1 MALWRA
7 KDKPPV
13 ELVVANLNLTGN
25 DRMQD
30 RTYLKQKY
38 RKISVALISNFLI
51 LGAMAAV
58 MRPSF
63 ETNDDIVFAELGS
76 GLRGVK
82 DAHLV
87 FQNYGLGMI
96 YRLLYGVTGRLP
108 WYTIVQYMILFVAFT
123 VVTYVLISRLG
134 EISGLCL
141 FVILACGFGYEGYIH
156 LQFTKTAG
164 IAAAAAVF
172 LLLYLLEQEKY
183 SWWGI
188 AGGILLA
195 VIAYMYREDQFW
207 ASCGL
212 MAGAGLLFLFDLRKY
227 RNKKLRRLGICV
239 LTFGVLL
246 LSVFGVDRWDSSKYR
261 SAEWKEYQEFNQ
273 LRSELL
279 DYGFPDYDS
288 NQKIYE
294 ELGISREAYEL
305 YKSWNFNDTEKFDTE
320 VMKKLVDLKQKRPL
334 TIRTVTAFIRR
345 FPSDLLRMPMF
356 YFFAVFALLWI
367 LCGKKDVCS
376 VISVLAECLLLVAV
390 YFYLYYQGRYM
401 VNRVDVGLWFSACLV
416 MLWIFS
422 SGEVRHMNT
431 KVSVLLCMICVAL
444 GQFMMYT
451 DWRLATSS
459 IPEARVSQRA
469 VLETIGTDKE
479 HTYLAKSGMLSEI
492 VCYGPFDRMPENLL
506 DNVYWFG
513 GWECRTPGYTRAME
527 VHGIINPYR
536 DVVNNENI
544 YLVDDNIDL
553 TLKYI
558 RQYYAENAEAV
569 FVKTIGNVDVYQ
581 ITDDSV
587 KKE

>member
-1 MALWRA
+1 
-7 KDKPPV
+7 
-13 ELVVANLNLTGN
+13 
-25 DRMQD
+25 MQD

-51 LGAMAAV
+51 LGAMAAF

-108 WYTIVQYMILFVAFT
+108 WYTIVQYMILFAAFT

-156 LQFTKTAG
+156 LQFTKTVG

-227 RNKKLRRLGICV
+227 RNKKLRRLEICV

-288 NQKIYE
+288 NQEIYE

-334 TIRTVTAFIRR
+334 TIRTVTAFLRR

-356 YFFAVFALLWI
+356 YFFAVFAVLWL

-581 ITDDSV
+581 IIDDSV

>member
-1 MALWRA
+1 
-7 KDKPPV
+7 
-13 ELVVANLNLTGN
+13 
-25 DRMQD
+25 MQD

-38 RKISVALISNFLI
+38 RKISVALISNLLI
-51 LGAMAAV
+51 LGAMAAF

-108 WYTIVQYMILFVAFT
+108 WYTIVQYMILFAAFT
-123 VVTYVLISRLG
+123 VVTYVLMSRLG

-227 RNKKLRRLGICV
+227 RNKKLRRLEICV

-288 NQKIYE
+288 NQEIYE

-334 TIRTVTAFIRR
+334 TIRTVTAFLRR

-356 YFFAVFALLWI
+356 YFFAVFAVLWL

-422 SGEVRHMNT
+422 SGEVRYMNT
-431 KVSVLLCMICVAL
+431 KVSVLLCMICVVL
-444 GQFMMYT
+444 GQFMMYK

-527 VHGIINPYR
+527 VRGIINPYR
-536 DVVNNENI
+536 DVVNNENV

>member
-1 MALWRA
+1 
-7 KDKPPV
+7 
-13 ELVVANLNLTGN
+13 
-25 DRMQD
+25 MQD

-38 RKISVALISNFLI
+38 RKISVALISNLLI

-108 WYTIVQYMILFVAFT
+108 WYTIVQYMILFAAFT

-212 MAGAGLLFLFDLRKY
+212 MAGAGLLFLFELRKY

-288 NQKIYE
+288 NQEIYE
-294 ELGISREAYEL
+294 KLGISREAYEL

-422 SGEVRHMNT
+422 SGEVRYMNT

-553 TLKYI
+553 TIKYI

>member
-1 MALWRA
+1 
-7 KDKPPV
+7 
-13 ELVVANLNLTGN
+13 
-25 DRMQD
+25 MQD

-38 RKISVALISNFLI
+38 RKISVALISNLLI

-96 YRLLYGVTGRLP
+96 YRFLYGVTGRLP
-108 WYTIVQYMILFVAFT
+108 WYTIVQYMILFVSFT

-172 LLLYLLEQEKY
+172 LLLHLMEQEKY

-288 NQKIYE
+288 NQEIYE

-334 TIRTVTAFIRR
+334 TIRTVTAFLRR

-356 YFFAVFALLWI
+356 YSFAVFALLWI
-367 LCGKKDVCS
+367 LCGKKDVFS

-422 SGEVRHMNT
+422 SGEVRYMNT

-444 GQFMMYT
+444 GQFMMYK

-479 HTYLAKSGMLSEI
+479 HVYLAKSGMLSEI

-527 VHGIINPYR
+527 AHGIINPYR
-536 DVVNNENI
+536 DVVNNETI

-558 RQYYAENAEAV
+558 RQYYAENAQAV

>member
-1 MALWRA
+1 
-7 KDKPPV
+7 
-13 ELVVANLNLTGN
+13 
-25 DRMQD
+25 MQD

-38 RKISVALISNFLI
+38 RKISVALISNLLI
-51 LGAMAAV
+51 LGAMVAF

-108 WYTIVQYMILFVAFT
+108 WYTIVQYMILFAAFT

-261 SAEWKEYQEFNQ
+261 SAEWEEYQEFNQ

-288 NQKIYE
+288 NQEIYE

-334 TIRTVTAFIRR
+334 TIRTVTAFLRR

-356 YFFAVFALLWI
+356 YFFAVFAVLWL

-376 VISVLAECLLLVAV
+376 VISVLAECLLLVVV

-431 KVSVLLCMICVAL
+431 KVSVLLCMICVVL
-444 GQFMMYT
+444 GQFMMYK

-527 VHGIINPYR
+527 VRGIINPYR
-536 DVVNNENI
+536 DVVNNENV

-558 RQYYAENAEAV
+558 RQYYAENAQAV

>member
-1 MALWRA
+1 
-7 KDKPPV
+7 
-13 ELVVANLNLTGN
+13 
-25 DRMQD
+25 MQD

-38 RKISVALISNFLI
+38 RKISVALISNLLI

-108 WYTIVQYMILFVAFT
+108 WYTIVQYMILFVSFT

-172 LLLYLLEQEKY
+172 LLLHLLEQEKY

-288 NQKIYE
+288 NQEIYE

-334 TIRTVTAFIRR
+334 TIRTVTAFLRR

-356 YFFAVFALLWI
+356 YFFAVFAVLWL
-367 LCGKKDVCS
+367 LCGKKDVFS

-422 SGEVRHMNT
+422 SGEVRYMNT

-444 GQFMMYT
+444 GQFMMYK

-527 VHGIINPYR
+527 AHGIINPYR
-536 DVVNNENI
+536 DVVNNETI
-544 YLVDDNIDL
+544 YLVDENIDL

>member
-1 MALWRA
+1 
-7 KDKPPV
+7 
-13 ELVVANLNLTGN
+13 
-25 DRMQD
+25 MQD

-38 RKISVALISNFLI
+38 RKISVALISNLLI
-51 LGAMAAV
+51 LGAMVAF

-108 WYTIVQYMILFVAFT
+108 WYTIVQYMILFAAFT

-261 SAEWKEYQEFNQ
+261 SAEWEEYQEFNQ

-288 NQKIYE
+288 NQEIYE

-334 TIRTVTAFIRR
+334 TIRTVTAFLRR

-356 YFFAVFALLWI
+356 YFFAVFAVLWL

-376 VISVLAECLLLVAV
+376 VISVLAECLLLVVV

-431 KVSVLLCMICVAL
+431 KVSMLLCMICVVL
-444 GQFMMYT
+444 GQFMMYK

-558 RQYYAENAEAV
+558 RQYYAENAQAV

>member
-1 MALWRA
+1 
-7 KDKPPV
+7 
-13 ELVVANLNLTGN
+13 
-25 DRMQD
+25 MQD

-51 LGAMAAV
+51 LGAMAAF

-96 YRLLYGVTGRLP
+96 YRFLYGVTGRLP
-108 WYTIVQYMILFVAFT
+108 WYTIVQYMILFAAFT

-172 LLLYLLEQEKY
+172 LLLHLLEQEKY

-288 NQKIYE
+288 NQEIYE

-334 TIRTVTAFIRR
+334 TIRTVTAFLRR

-356 YFFAVFALLWI
+356 YFFAVFAVLWL
-367 LCGKKDVCS
+367 LCGKKDVFS

-422 SGEVRHMNT
+422 SGEVRYMNT
-431 KVSVLLCMICVAL
+431 KVSVLLYMICVAL
-444 GQFMMYT
+444 GQFMMYK

-527 VHGIINPYR
+527 AHGIINPYR
-536 DVVNNENI
+536 DVVNNETI
-544 YLVDDNIDL
+544 YLVDENIDL

>member
-1 MALWRA
+1 
-7 KDKPPV
+7 
-13 ELVVANLNLTGN
+13 
-25 DRMQD
+25 MQD

-38 RKISVALISNFLI
+38 RKISVALISNLLI
-51 LGAMAAV
+51 LGAMVAF

-108 WYTIVQYMILFVAFT
+108 WYTIVQYMILFAAFT

-261 SAEWKEYQEFNQ
+261 SAEWEEYQEFNQ

-288 NQKIYE
+288 NQEIYE

-334 TIRTVTAFIRR
+334 TIRTVTAFLRR

-356 YFFAVFALLWI
+356 YFFAVFAVLWL

-376 VISVLAECLLLVAV
+376 VISVLAECLLLVVV

-431 KVSVLLCMICVAL
+431 KVSVLLCMICVVL
-444 GQFMMYT
+444 GQFMMYK

>member
-1 MALWRA
+1 M
-7 KDKPPV
+7 
-13 ELVVANLNLTGN
+13 VA
-25 DRMQD
+25 
-30 RTYLKQKY
+30 
-38 RKISVALISNFLI
+38 F
-51 LGAMAAV
+51 

-108 WYTIVQYMILFVAFT
+108 WYTIVQYMILFAAFT

-227 RNKKLRRLGICV
+227 SNKKLRRLGICV

-288 NQKIYE
+288 NQEIYE

-334 TIRTVTAFIRR
+334 TIRTVTAFLRR

-356 YFFAVFALLWI
+356 YFFAVFAVLWL

-431 KVSVLLCMICVAL
+431 KVSVLLCMICVVL
-444 GQFMMYT
+444 GQFMMYK

-558 RQYYAENAEAV
+558 RQYYAENAQAV

>member
-1 MALWRA
+1 
-7 KDKPPV
+7 
-13 ELVVANLNLTGN
+13 
-25 DRMQD
+25 MQD
-30 RTYLKQKY
+30 GTYLKQKY
-38 RKISVALISNFLI
+38 RKISVALISNLLI
-51 LGAMAAV
+51 LGAMAAT

-82 DAHLV
+82 DAHLI

-96 YRLLYGVTGRLP
+96 YRFLYAVTGRLP

-123 VVTYVLISRLG
+123 AITYVLVSRLG

-141 FVILACGFGYEGYIH
+141 FVILVCGFGYEGYVH

-172 LLLYLLEQEKY
+172 LLFYLLEQKKY

-188 AGGILLA
+188 IVGVLLA

-288 NQKIYE
+288 NQEIYE

-320 VMKKLVDLKQKRPL
+320 VMKKLVDLKQKRSL
-334 TIRTVTAFIRR
+334 TIRTVTAFLRR

-451 DWRLATSS
+451 DWRFATSS

-581 ITDDSV
+581 IIDDSV

>member
-1 MALWRA
+1 
-7 KDKPPV
+7 
-13 ELVVANLNLTGN
+13 
-25 DRMQD
+25 MQD

-38 RKISVALISNFLI
+38 RKISVTLISNLLI

-96 YRLLYGVTGRLP
+96 YRFLYGVTGRLP

-172 LLLYLLEQEKY
+172 LLLHLLEQEKY

-212 MAGAGLLFLFDLRKY
+212 MAGAGVLFLFDLRKY
-227 RNKKLRRLGICV
+227 RNKKLRRIGICV

-288 NQKIYE
+288 NQEIYE

-356 YFFAVFALLWI
+356 YSFAVFALLWI
-367 LCGKKDVCS
+367 LCGKKDVFS

-422 SGEVRHMNT
+422 SGEVRYMNT
-431 KVSVLLCMICVAL
+431 KMSVLLCMICVVL
-444 GQFMMYT
+444 GQFMMYK

-479 HTYLAKSGMLSEI
+479 HVYLAKSGMLSEI

-527 VHGIINPYR
+527 AHGIINPYR
-536 DVVNNENI
+536 DVVNNETI
-544 YLVDDNIDL
+544 YLVDENIDL

>member
-1 MALWRA
+1 
-7 KDKPPV
+7 
-13 ELVVANLNLTGN
+13 
-25 DRMQD
+25 MQD

-38 RKISVALISNFLI
+38 RKISVVLISNLLI
-51 LGAMAAV
+51 LGAMAAF

-108 WYTIVQYMILFVAFT
+108 WYTIVQYMILFAAFT

-227 RNKKLRRLGICV
+227 RNKKLHRLGICV

-261 SAEWKEYQEFNQ
+261 NAEWKEYQEFNQ

-288 NQKIYE
+288 NQEIYE
-294 ELGISREAYEL
+294 ELGISRVAYEL

-334 TIRTVTAFIRR
+334 TIRTVTAFLRR

>member
-1 MALWRA
+1 
-7 KDKPPV
+7 
-13 ELVVANLNLTGN
+13 
-25 DRMQD
+25 MQD
-30 RTYLKQKY
+30 RTYLKKKY
-38 RKISVALISNFLI
+38 RKISVALISNLLI

-108 WYTIVQYMILFVAFT
+108 WYTIVQYMILFAAFT

-288 NQKIYE
+288 NQEIYE

-356 YFFAVFALLWI
+356 YFFAVFALLWL

-376 VISVLAECLLLVAV
+376 VISVLAECLLLVVV

-431 KVSVLLCMICVAL
+431 KVSVLLCMICVVL
-444 GQFMMYT
+444 GQFMMYK

-558 RQYYAENAEAV
+558 RQYYAENAQAV

-581 ITDDSV
+581 IADDSV

>member
-1 MALWRA
+1 
-7 KDKPPV
+7 
-13 ELVVANLNLTGN
+13 
-25 DRMQD
+25 MQD

-38 RKISVALISNFLI
+38 RKISVALISNLLI
-51 LGAMAAV
+51 LGAMAAF

-108 WYTIVQYMILFVAFT
+108 WYTIVQYMILFAAFT

-141 FVILACGFGYEGYIH
+141 FVILVCGFGYEGYIH

-172 LLLYLLEQEKY
+172 LLLHLLEQEKY

-288 NQKIYE
+288 NQEIYE

-334 TIRTVTAFIRR
+334 TIRTVTAFLRR

-356 YFFAVFALLWI
+356 YFFAVFAVLWL
-367 LCGKKDVCS
+367 LCGKKDVFS

-401 VNRVDVGLWFSACLV
+401 VNRVDVGLWFSVCLV

-422 SGEVRHMNT
+422 SGEVRYMNT
-431 KVSVLLCMICVAL
+431 KVSVLLCMICVVL
-444 GQFMMYT
+444 GQFMMYK

-479 HTYLAKSGMLSEI
+479 HVYLAKSGMLSEI

-536 DVVNNENI
+536 DVVNNENV

>member
-1 MALWRA
+1 
-7 KDKPPV
+7 
-13 ELVVANLNLTGN
+13 
-25 DRMQD
+25 MQD

-38 RKISVALISNFLI
+38 RKISVALISNLLI
-51 LGAMAAV
+51 LGAMAAF

-108 WYTIVQYMILFVAFT
+108 WYTIVQYMILFAAFT
-123 VVTYVLISRLG
+123 VVTYVLMSRLG

-288 NQKIYE
+288 NQEIYE

-334 TIRTVTAFIRR
+334 TIRTVTAFLRR

-581 ITDDSV
+581 IIDDSV

>member
-1 MALWRA
+1 
-7 KDKPPV
+7 
-13 ELVVANLNLTGN
+13 
-25 DRMQD
+25 MQD

-38 RKISVALISNFLI
+38 RKISVALISNLLI
-51 LGAMAAV
+51 LGAMVAF

-108 WYTIVQYMILFVAFT
+108 WYTIVQYMILFAAFT

-288 NQKIYE
+288 NQEIYE

-422 SGEVRHMNT
+422 SGEVRYMNT
-431 KVSVLLCMICVAL
+431 KVSVLLCMICVVL
-444 GQFMMYT
+444 GQFMMYK

>member
-1 MALWRA
+1 
-7 KDKPPV
+7 
-13 ELVVANLNLTGN
+13 
-25 DRMQD
+25 MQD

-38 RKISVALISNFLI
+38 RKISVVLISNLLI
-51 LGAMAAV
+51 LGAMAAF

-108 WYTIVQYMILFVAFT
+108 WYTIVQYMILFAAFT

-279 DYGFPDYDS
+279 DYGFPDYNS
-288 NQKIYE
+288 NQEIYE

-334 TIRTVTAFIRR
+334 TIRTVTAFLRR

>member
-1 MALWRA
+1 
-7 KDKPPV
+7 
-13 ELVVANLNLTGN
+13 
-25 DRMQD
+25 MQD

-38 RKISVALISNFLI
+38 RKISVALISNLLI
-51 LGAMAAV
+51 LGAMV
-58 MRPSF
+58 TFMRPSF

-108 WYTIVQYMILFVAFT
+108 WYTIVQYMILFAAFT

-246 LSVFGVDRWDSSKYR
+246 LSVFGVDRWDFSKYR

-288 NQKIYE
+288 NQEIYE

-334 TIRTVTAFIRR
+334 AIRTVTAFLRR

-356 YFFAVFALLWI
+356 YFFAVFAVLWI

-422 SGEVRHMNT
+422 SGEVRYMNT
-431 KVSVLLCMICVAL
+431 KVSVLLCMICVVL
-444 GQFMMYT
+444 GQFMMYK

>member
-1 MALWRA
+1 
-7 KDKPPV
+7 
-13 ELVVANLNLTGN
+13 
-25 DRMQD
+25 MQD

-108 WYTIVQYMILFVAFT
+108 WYTIVQYMILFAAFT

-156 LQFTKTAG
+156 LQFTKTVG

-227 RNKKLRRLGICV
+227 RNKKLRRLEICV

-288 NQKIYE
+288 NQEIYE

-334 TIRTVTAFIRR
+334 TIRTVTAFLRR

-356 YFFAVFALLWI
+356 YFFAVFAVLWL

>member
-1 MALWRA
+1 
-7 KDKPPV
+7 
-13 ELVVANLNLTGN
+13 
-25 DRMQD
+25 MQD

-38 RKISVALISNFLI
+38 RKISVALISNLLI
-51 LGAMAAV
+51 LGAMV
-58 MRPSF
+58 TFMRPSF

-108 WYTIVQYMILFVAFT
+108 WYTIVQYMILFAAFT

-288 NQKIYE
+288 NQEIYE

-334 TIRTVTAFIRR
+334 TIRTVTAFLRR

-356 YFFAVFALLWI
+356 YFFAVFAVLWL
-367 LCGKKDVCS
+367 LCGKKDVFS
-376 VISVLAECLLLVAV
+376 IISVLAECLLLVAV

-422 SGEVRHMNT
+422 SGEVRYMNT
-431 KVSVLLCMICVAL
+431 KVSVLLCMICVVL
-444 GQFMMYT
+444 GQFMMYK

-527 VHGIINPYR
+527 AHGIINPYR

-558 RQYYAENAEAV
+558 RQYYAENAQVV

>member
-1 MALWRA
+1 
-7 KDKPPV
+7 
-13 ELVVANLNLTGN
+13 
-25 DRMQD
+25 MQD

-38 RKISVALISNFLI
+38 RKISVALISNLLI
-51 LGAMAAV
+51 LGAMVAF

-108 WYTIVQYMILFVAFT
+108 WYTIVQYMILFAAFT

-227 RNKKLRRLGICV
+227 RNKKLRRLEICV

-288 NQKIYE
+288 NQEIYE

-334 TIRTVTAFIRR
+334 TIRTVTAFLRR

-356 YFFAVFALLWI
+356 YFFAVFAVLWL
-367 LCGKKDVCS
+367 LCGKKDVFS
-376 VISVLAECLLLVAV
+376 IISVLAECLLLVAV

-422 SGEVRHMNT
+422 SGEVRYMNT
-431 KVSVLLCMICVAL
+431 KVSVLLCMICVVL
-444 GQFMMYT
+444 GQFMMYK

-558 RQYYAENAEAV
+558 RQYYAENAQAV

>member
-1 MALWRA
+1 
-7 KDKPPV
+7 
-13 ELVVANLNLTGN
+13 
-25 DRMQD
+25 MQD

-38 RKISVALISNFLI
+38 RKISVALISNLLI
-51 LGAMAAV
+51 LGAMAAF

-108 WYTIVQYMILFVAFT
+108 WYTIVQYMILFVSFT

-141 FVILACGFGYEGYIH
+141 FVILVCGFGYEGYIH

-172 LLLYLLEQEKY
+172 LLFHLMEQEKY

-212 MAGAGLLFLFDLRKY
+212 MAGAGVLFLFDLRKY
-227 RNKKLRRLGICV
+227 RNKKLRRIGICV

-288 NQKIYE
+288 NQEIYE

-334 TIRTVTAFIRR
+334 TIRTVTAFLRR

-356 YFFAVFALLWI
+356 YFFAVFAVLWL
-367 LCGKKDVCS
+367 LCGKKDVFS

-390 YFYLYYQGRYM
+390 YFYLHYQGRYM
-401 VNRVDVGLWFSACLV
+401 VNRVDVGLWFSVCLV

-422 SGEVRHMNT
+422 SGEVRYMNT
-431 KVSVLLCMICVAL
+431 KVSVLLCMICVVL
-444 GQFMMYT
+444 GQFMMYK

-513 GWECRTPGYTRAME
+513 GWECRTPGYTGAME
-527 VHGIINPYR
+527 AHGIINPYR
-536 DVVNNENI
+536 DVVNNETI

-558 RQYYAENAEAV
+558 RQYYAENAQAV

>member
-1 MALWRA
+1 
-7 KDKPPV
+7 
-13 ELVVANLNLTGN
+13 
-25 DRMQD
+25 MQD

-38 RKISVALISNFLI
+38 RKISVALISNLLI
-51 LGAMAAV
+51 LGAMVAF

-108 WYTIVQYMILFVAFT
+108 WYTIVQYMILFAAFT

-261 SAEWKEYQEFNQ
+261 SAEWEEYQEFNQ

-288 NQKIYE
+288 NQEIYE

-334 TIRTVTAFIRR
+334 TIRTVTAFLRR

-356 YFFAVFALLWI
+356 YFFAVFAVLWL

-376 VISVLAECLLLVAV
+376 VISVLAECLLLVVV

-431 KVSVLLCMICVAL
+431 KVSVLLCMICVVL
-444 GQFMMYT
+444 GHFMMYK

-558 RQYYAENAEAV
+558 RQYYAENAQAV

>member
-1 MALWRA
+1 
-7 KDKPPV
+7 
-13 ELVVANLNLTGN
+13 
-25 DRMQD
+25 MQD

-38 RKISVALISNFLI
+38 RKISVALISNLLI

-96 YRLLYGVTGRLP
+96 YRFLYGVTGRLP
-108 WYTIVQYMILFVAFT
+108 WYTIVQYMILFAAFT

-141 FVILACGFGYEGYIH
+141 FVIFACGFGYEGYIH

-172 LLLYLLEQEKY
+172 LLLHLMEQEKY

-288 NQKIYE
+288 NQEIYE
-294 ELGISREAYEL
+294 ELGISRAAYEL
-305 YKSWNFNDTEKFDTE
+305 YKSWNFNDTEKLDTE

-334 TIRTVTAFIRR
+334 TIRTVTAFLRR

-367 LCGKKDVCS
+367 LCGKKDVFS

-422 SGEVRHMNT
+422 SGEVRYMNT

-444 GQFMMYT
+444 GQFMMYK

-479 HTYLAKSGMLSEI
+479 HVYLAKSGMLSEI

-513 GWECRTPGYTRAME
+513 GWECRTPGYTKAME
-527 VHGIINPYR
+527 AHGIINPYR
-536 DVVNNENI
+536 DVVNNETI

-558 RQYYAENAEAV
+558 RQYYAENAQAV

>member
-1 MALWRA
+1 
-7 KDKPPV
+7 
-13 ELVVANLNLTGN
+13 
-25 DRMQD
+25 MQD

-38 RKISVALISNFLI
+38 RKISVTLISNLLI

-76 GLRGVK
+76 GLRCVK

-96 YRLLYGVTGRLP
+96 YRFLYGVTGRLP

-164 IAAAAAVF
+164 IAATAAVF
-172 LLLYLLEQEKY
+172 LLLHLLEQEKY

-212 MAGAGLLFLFDLRKY
+212 MAGAGLLFLFNLRKY

-288 NQKIYE
+288 NQEIYE

-356 YFFAVFALLWI
+356 YSFAVFALLWI
-367 LCGKKDVCS
+367 LCGKKDVFS

-422 SGEVRHMNT
+422 SGEVRYMNT
-431 KVSVLLCMICVAL
+431 KMSVLLCMICVVL
-444 GQFMMYT
+444 GQFMMYK

-479 HTYLAKSGMLSEI
+479 HVYLAKSGMLSEI

-513 GWECRTPGYTRAME
+513 GWECRTPGYTKAME
-527 VHGIINPYR
+527 AHGIINPYR

-558 RQYYAENAEAV
+558 RQYYAENAQAV

>member
-1 MALWRA
+1 
-7 KDKPPV
+7 
-13 ELVVANLNLTGN
+13 
-25 DRMQD
+25 MQD

-38 RKISVALISNFLI
+38 RKISVALISNLLI
-51 LGAMAAV
+51 LGAMVAF

-141 FVILACGFGYEGYIH
+141 LVILACGFGYEGYIH
-156 LQFTKTAG
+156 LQFTKIAG

-288 NQKIYE
+288 NQEIYE

-536 DVVNNENI
+536 DVVNNENV

-581 ITDDSV
+581 IIDDSV

>member
-1 MALWRA
+1 
-7 KDKPPV
+7 
-13 ELVVANLNLTGN
+13 
-25 DRMQD
+25 MQD

-38 RKISVALISNFLI
+38 RKISVALISNLLI
-51 LGAMAAV
+51 LGAMAAF

-96 YRLLYGVTGRLP
+96 YRFLYGVTGRLP
-108 WYTIVQYMILFVAFT
+108 WYTIVQYMILFAAFT

-164 IAAAAAVF
+164 IAATAAVF
-172 LLLYLLEQEKY
+172 LLLHLLEQEKY

-212 MAGAGLLFLFDLRKY
+212 MAGAGVLFLFDLRKY
-227 RNKKLRRLGICV
+227 RNKKLRRIGICV

-288 NQKIYE
+288 NQEIYE

-334 TIRTVTAFIRR
+334 TIRTVTAFLRR

-356 YFFAVFALLWI
+356 YFFAVFAVLWL
-367 LCGKKDVCS
+367 LCGKKDVFS

-401 VNRVDVGLWFSACLV
+401 VNRVDVGLWFSVCLV

-422 SGEVRHMNT
+422 SGEVRYMNT
-431 KVSVLLCMICVAL
+431 KVSVLLCMICVVL
-444 GQFMMYT
+444 GQFMMYK

-479 HTYLAKSGMLSEI
+479 HVYLAKSGMLSEI

-527 VHGIINPYR
+527 AHGIINPYR
-536 DVVNNENI
+536 DVVNNETI

-558 RQYYAENAEAV
+558 RQYYAENAQAV

>member
-1 MALWRA
+1 
-7 KDKPPV
+7 
-13 ELVVANLNLTGN
+13 
-25 DRMQD
+25 MQD

-38 RKISVALISNFLI
+38 RKISVALISNLLI
-51 LGAMAAV
+51 LGAMAAF

-108 WYTIVQYMILFVAFT
+108 WYTIVQYMILFAAFT

-227 RNKKLRRLGICV
+227 RNKKLRRLEICV

-288 NQKIYE
+288 NQEIYE

-334 TIRTVTAFIRR
+334 TIRTVTAFLRR

-356 YFFAVFALLWI
+356 YFFAVFAVLWR
-367 LCGKKDVCS
+367 LCGKKDVFS

-422 SGEVRHMNT
+422 SGEVRYMNT
-431 KVSVLLCMICVAL
+431 KVSVLLCMICVVL
-444 GQFMMYT
+444 GQFMMYK

-527 VHGIINPYR
+527 VRGIINPYR
-536 DVVNNENI
+536 DVVNNENV

>member
-1 MALWRA
+1 
-7 KDKPPV
+7 
-13 ELVVANLNLTGN
+13 
-25 DRMQD
+25 MQD

-38 RKISVALISNFLI
+38 RKISVALISNLLI
-51 LGAMAAV
+51 LGAMAAF

-96 YRLLYGVTGRLP
+96 YRFLYGVTGRLP
-108 WYTIVQYMILFVAFT
+108 WYTIVQYMILFVSFT

-212 MAGAGLLFLFDLRKY
+212 MAGAGLLFLFNLRKY
-227 RNKKLRRLGICV
+227 RNKKLCRLGICV

-288 NQKIYE
+288 NQEIYE

-334 TIRTVTAFIRR
+334 TIRTVTAFLRR

-356 YFFAVFALLWI
+356 YFFAVFAVLWL
-367 LCGKKDVCS
+367 LCGKKDVFS

-422 SGEVRHMNT
+422 SGEVRYMNT
-431 KVSVLLCMICVAL
+431 KVSVLLCMICVVL
-444 GQFMMYT
+444 GQFMMYK

-479 HTYLAKSGMLSEI
+479 HVYLAKSGMLSEI

-527 VHGIINPYR
+527 AHGIINPYR
-536 DVVNNENI
+536 DVVNNETI

-558 RQYYAENAEAV
+558 RQYYAENAQAV

-587 KKE
+587 KKKKE

>member
-1 MALWRA
+1 
-7 KDKPPV
+7 
-13 ELVVANLNLTGN
+13 
-25 DRMQD
+25 MQD

-38 RKISVALISNFLI
+38 RKISVALISNLLI
-51 LGAMAAV
+51 LGAMAAF

-96 YRLLYGVTGRLP
+96 YRFLYGVTGRLP
-108 WYTIVQYMILFVAFT
+108 WYTIVQYMILFAAFT

-288 NQKIYE
+288 NQEIYE
-294 ELGISREAYEL
+294 EVGISREAYEL

-334 TIRTVTAFIRR
+334 TIRTVTAFLRR

-356 YFFAVFALLWI
+356 YSFAVFAVLWL
-367 LCGKKDVCS
+367 LCGKKDVFS
-376 VISVLAECLLLVAV
+376 VISVLSECLLLVAV

-401 VNRVDVGLWFSACLV
+401 VNRVDVGLWFSVCLV

-422 SGEVRHMNT
+422 SGEVRYMNT

-444 GQFMMYT
+444 GQFMMYK

-479 HTYLAKSGMLSEI
+479 HVYLARSGMLSEI

-527 VHGIINPYR
+527 AHGIINPYR

-558 RQYYAENAEAV
+558 RQYYAENAQAV

>member
-1 MALWRA
+1 
-7 KDKPPV
+7 
-13 ELVVANLNLTGN
+13 
-25 DRMQD
+25 MQD

-38 RKISVALISNFLI
+38 RKISVALISNLLI
-51 LGAMAAV
+51 LGVMVAF

-96 YRLLYGVTGRLP
+96 YRFLYGVTGRLP
-108 WYTIVQYMILFVAFT
+108 WYTIVQYMILFAAFT

-164 IAAAAAVF
+164 IAAAVF

-288 NQKIYE
+288 NQEIYE

-334 TIRTVTAFIRR
+334 TIRTVTAFLRR

-356 YFFAVFALLWI
+356 YFFAVFAVLWL

-422 SGEVRHMNT
+422 SEEVRYMNT
-431 KVSVLLCMICVAL
+431 KVSVLLCMICVVL
-444 GQFMMYT
+444 GQFMMYK

-527 VHGIINPYR
+527 VHGIINLYR
-536 DVVNNENI
+536 DVVNNENV

>member
-1 MALWRA
+1 
-7 KDKPPV
+7 
-13 ELVVANLNLTGN
+13 
-25 DRMQD
+25 MQD

-38 RKISVALISNFLI
+38 RKISVALISNLLI
-51 LGAMAAV
+51 LGAMAAF
-58 MRPSF
+58 MRSLF

-227 RNKKLRRLGICV
+227 RNKKFRRLGICV

-288 NQKIYE
+288 NQEIYE

-356 YFFAVFALLWI
+356 YFFAAFALLWI

-422 SGEVRHMNT
+422 SGEVRYMNT
-431 KVSVLLCMICVAL
+431 KVSVLLCMICVVL
-444 GQFMMYT
+444 GQFMMYK

-536 DVVNNENI
+536 DVVNNENV

>member
-1 MALWRA
+1 
-7 KDKPPV
+7 
-13 ELVVANLNLTGN
+13 
-25 DRMQD
+25 MQD

-38 RKISVALISNFLI
+38 RKISVALISNLLI
-51 LGAMAAV
+51 LGAMV
-58 MRPSF
+58 TFMRPSF

-108 WYTIVQYMILFVAFT
+108 WYTIVQYMILFAAFT

-246 LSVFGVDRWDSSKYR
+246 LSVFGVDRWDFSKYR

-288 NQKIYE
+288 NQEIYE

-422 SGEVRHMNT
+422 SGEVRYMNT
-431 KVSVLLCMICVAL
+431 KVSVLLCMICVVL
-444 GQFMMYT
+444 GQFMMYK

>member
-1 MALWRA
+1 
-7 KDKPPV
+7 
-13 ELVVANLNLTGN
+13 
-25 DRMQD
+25 MQD

-38 RKISVALISNFLI
+38 RKISVALISNLLI
-51 LGAMAAV
+51 LGAMAAF

-108 WYTIVQYMILFVAFT
+108 WYTIVQYMILFAAFT
-123 VVTYVLISRLG
+123 VVTYVLMSRLG

-246 LSVFGVDRWDSSKYR
+246 LSVFGVDRCDSSKYR

-288 NQKIYE
+288 NQEIYE

-334 TIRTVTAFIRR
+334 TIRTVTAFLRR

-356 YFFAVFALLWI
+356 YFFAVFAVLWL

-581 ITDDSV
+581 IIDDSV

>member
-1 MALWRA
+1 
-7 KDKPPV
+7 
-13 ELVVANLNLTGN
+13 
-25 DRMQD
+25 MQD

-38 RKISVALISNFLI
+38 RKISVALISNLLI
-51 LGAMAAV
+51 LGAMVAF

-108 WYTIVQYMILFVAFT
+108 WYTIVQYMILFAAFT

-288 NQKIYE
+288 NQEIYE

-334 TIRTVTAFIRR
+334 TIRTVTAFLRR

-356 YFFAVFALLWI
+356 YFFAVFAVLWL
-367 LCGKKDVCS
+367 LCGKKDVFS
-376 VISVLAECLLLVAV
+376 IISVLAECLLLVAV

-422 SGEVRHMNT
+422 SGEVRYMNT
-431 KVSVLLCMICVAL
+431 KVSVLLCMICVVL
-444 GQFMMYT
+444 GQFMMYK

>member
-1 MALWRA
+1 
-7 KDKPPV
+7 
-13 ELVVANLNLTGN
+13 
-25 DRMQD
+25 MQD

-38 RKISVALISNFLI
+38 RKISVALISNLLI

-108 WYTIVQYMILFVAFT
+108 WYTIVQYMILFAAFT

-288 NQKIYE
+288 NKEIYE

-305 YKSWNFNDTEKFDTE
+305 YKSWNFNDAEKFDTE

-334 TIRTVTAFIRR
+334 TIRTVTAFLRR

-356 YFFAVFALLWI
+356 YFFAVFAVLWL

-401 VNRVDVGLWFSACLV
+401 VNRVDVGLWFSACLA

-422 SGEVRHMNT
+422 SGEVRYMNT
-431 KVSVLLCMICVAL
+431 KVSVLLCMICVTL
-444 GQFMMYT
+444 GQFMMYK

-513 GWECRTPGYTRAME
+513 GWECRTPGYTGAME

-553 TLKYI
+553 TIKYI
-558 RQYYAENAEAV
+558 RQYYAENAQAV

>member
-1 MALWRA
+1 
-7 KDKPPV
+7 
-13 ELVVANLNLTGN
+13 
-25 DRMQD
+25 MQD

-38 RKISVALISNFLI
+38 RKISVALISNLLI
-51 LGAMAAV
+51 LGAMAAF

-108 WYTIVQYMILFVAFT
+108 WYTIVQYMILFAAFT

-288 NQKIYE
+288 NQEIYE

-334 TIRTVTAFIRR
+334 TIRTVTAFLRR

-356 YFFAVFALLWI
+356 YFFAVFAVLWL
-367 LCGKKDVCS
+367 LCGKKDVFS
-376 VISVLAECLLLVAV
+376 IISVLAECLLLVAV

-422 SGEVRHMNT
+422 SGEVRYMNT
-431 KVSVLLCMICVAL
+431 KVSVLLCMICVVL
-444 GQFMMYT
+444 GQFMMYK

-479 HTYLAKSGMLSEI
+479 HTYFAKSGMLSEI

-558 RQYYAENAEAV
+558 RQYYAENAQAV